1 MSTNT
6 NQKTIQIEPDSEIG
20 KLLEEA
26 AESALILQSNGTRYR
41 VNRVK
46 PRPST
51 DGARRR
57 RKLDPKDDPLLGI
70 LGLIDEGEPTDIAR
84 FKDQYIADAVD
95 RRD

>member
-26 AESALILQSNGTRYR
+26 AESSLILQANGTRYR
-41 VNRVK
+41 VNRVEAA
-46 PRPST
+46 PWNN
-51 DGARRR
+51 RRR
-57 RKLDPKDDPLLGI
+57 RQSTDPKDDTLFRIFGI
-70 LGLIDEGEPTDIAR
+70 LDEGEPTDIAR